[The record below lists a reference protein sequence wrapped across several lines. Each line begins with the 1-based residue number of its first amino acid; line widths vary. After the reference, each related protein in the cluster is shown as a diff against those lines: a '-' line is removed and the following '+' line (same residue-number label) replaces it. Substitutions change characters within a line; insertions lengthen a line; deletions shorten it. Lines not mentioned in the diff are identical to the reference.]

1 MLSAPARRVAWLA
14 AVSTLAVGC
23 ANIPNM
29 FSQESPAYE
38 TTLATPASLDVRANF
53 MPADQRHR
61 TWETATVAAKSS
73 DVRHGPLY
81 FQDPIASQGASYANR
96 WGWEDYAA
104 AAYSP
109 ARFAL
114 NLVAFPVSAVVQPPW
129 MPMAS
134 DGVLSRQALGY
145 DHDAIP
151 ATEAAT
157 AEARPPTNATGPP
170 ADAVAAEGE

>member
-23 ANIPNM
+23 ANIPDL
-29 FSQESPAYE
+29 FSQESPSYE
-38 TTLATPASLDVRANF
+38 RALTTPTSVDVRANF
-53 MPADQRHR
+53 MPANQRHR
-61 TWETATVAAKSS
+61 TWDTATVAAQPT
-73 DVRHGPLY
+73 DVVHGPLY
-81 FQDPIASQGASYANR
+81 FQDPIASQGATYANR

-129 MPMAS
+129 MPMVS

-151 ATEAAT
+151 AAEAADEAPRPLSDAAEEPT
-157 AEARPPTNATGPP
+157 AEAE
-170 ADAVAAEGE
+170 AEGE

>member
-23 ANIPNM
+23 ANIPDM

-38 TTLATPASLDVRANF
+38 RALATPASLDVRANF
-53 MPADQRHR
+53 RPADQRHR
-61 TWETATVAAKSS
+61 TWETATVAAQPT
-73 DVRHGPLY
+73 DVVHGPLY
-81 FQDPIASQGASYANR
+81 FQDPIASQGATYANR

-104 AAYSP
+104 AAYGP

-151 ATEAAT
+151 AAAAATEAPRPSSDAAKQPAPA
-157 AEARPPTNATGPP
+157 AEA
-170 ADAVAAEGE
+170 EEE